1 MFLHAHT
8 RAHSA
13 GPLFAKSNV
22 NDPCTATD
30 GCKPSS
36 ETCCPANSGVWTYLK
51 SVKTI
56 PGNGK
61 IPWNFEKYLCG
72 KDGVPIERTAAE
84 ADPTALEDKITELLA
99 A

>member
-8 RAHSA
+8 RAHSE